1 MHFPKD
7 LTTEQFLFGKIV
19 RRKIKILPVTVT
31 GRNLQPTRFRKPI
44 FQNWLENKEKEKEKQ
59 QSLI

>member
-1 MHFPKD
+1 MHFPED

-19 RRKIKILPVTVT
+19 RRKIKILPVTAT

-44 FQNWLENKEKEKEKQ
+44 FK
-59 QSLI
+59 IG